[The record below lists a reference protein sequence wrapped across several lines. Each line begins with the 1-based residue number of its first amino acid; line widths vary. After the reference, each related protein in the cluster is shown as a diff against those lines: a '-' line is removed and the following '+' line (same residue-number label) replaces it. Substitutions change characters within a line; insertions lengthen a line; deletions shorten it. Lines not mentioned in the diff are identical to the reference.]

1 MAGTE
6 QAQELLQ
13 LQGLEELP
21 GYTTAATELTTAIDK
36 LEQEI
41 QALTAE
47 REAKQARQLQLTQAR
62 DLAWSTYNTLS
73 NKVAELA
80 LARTASNSEVR
91 FGAPAVEPVA
101 PVRGPSLVMSTALGG
116 LVGLLAGGMLAFLA
130 NYVGKAPVLRR
141 SALAV

>member
-80 LARTASNSEVR
+80 RTASNSEVR

-130 NYVGKAPVLRR
+130 NYMGKAPVLRR